1 MVSRG
6 GESPTLD
13 RRIALLLPV
22 TRTVTTAAQTFR
34 FTKAGFLIAAG
45 EYSSNAFQVQMQG
58 PDADG
63 LEMPDVE
70 NFQSGHVITINGTD
84 YTIDSVSTYDA
95 FGQSP
100 GPIYGFRFSH
110 TKIDTDEI
118 TVTLLPGGEVVEV
131 TIEAVPKWAGRRV
144 LAPTDQLNL
153 DNDQRLSINLARY
166 VVRYDSRIKADQ
178 TLTDEN
184 GFARTILGIQP
195 LDRRRYLDVLAE
207 RIS

>member
-1 MVSRG
+1 MTSR

-22 TRTVTTAAQTFR
+22 TTTTTTAAQTFR
-34 FTKAGFLIAAG
+34 FTLAAGFSLVAG
-45 EYSSNAFQVQMQG
+45 EYSSNAFQVELFG

-63 LEMPDVE
+63 LDLPDVN
-70 NFQSGHVITINGTD
+70 NFPSGHVITINGTD
-84 YTIDSVSTYDA
+84 YAIDSVSTYDD

-100 GPIYGFRFSH
+100 GPVYGFRFSH
-110 TKIDTDEI
+110 TAIDDPEI
-118 TVTLLPGGEVVEV
+118 SVTLLPGGEVVEV

-178 TLTDEN
+178 TLIDEN
-184 GFARTILGIQP
+184 GNDRTILGIQP
-195 LDRRRYLDVLAE
+195 LDRRRFLDVLAE